1 MMNSSFDRRDFLR
14 VLGWGGAAVALSGC
28 GNGSVEDGKEA
39 VVSYV
44 EANDYMIPSISVYFN
59 STCAQC
65 DAGCNITGR
74 IREGRVLK
82 LEGNPDSAIN
92 RGKTC
97 GLGQAGVQHHY
108 NPDRVRAPLLRTGNS
123 GEAITWEKAYAL
135 IAEKMNGVSGEEI
148 AFLSGG
154 VSGHPG

>member
-1 MMNSSFDRRDFLR
+1 MMDGSFDRRDFLK

-28 GNGSVEDGKEA
+28 GNTSVEDGKET

-44 EANDYMIPSISVYFN
+44 EATDFMIPSVGVYYN

-65 DAGCNITGR
+65 DAGCSINGR
-74 IREGRVLK
+74 VREGRVLK
-82 LEGNPDSAIN
+82 LEGNPASTIN
-92 RGKTC
+92 RGKLC

-108 NPDRVRAPLLRTGNS
+108 NPDRVREPLLRKGEK

-135 IAEKMNGVSGEEI
+135 IAEKLQGVSGEEI
-148 AFLSGG
+148 AFLTGG
-154 VSGHPG
+154 VSGHA